1 MRRCLKLAILLL
13 ALLAPASLL
22 AQSGQGD
29 EAAQRAADRQ
39 PVVTFVAMNPEGSH
53 LTDQQKMAL
62 QQKVERII
70 AKNKVGAGA
79 GTTPFAIKADLD
91 VKDTKRSAGLVRDVT
106 VLSAEVTFTAVN
118 TEDGSVYYS
127 QSISLE
133 TDVVGDKEKAMDQL
147 IGSIRVNDP
156 QIVRFVRTASKRIV
170 KWYEDQAKEKDAEMG
185 KNAEIEKDVV
195 EE

>member
-13 ALLAPASLL
+13 ALLAPAQLL
-22 AQSGQGD
+22 AQSGQEG
-29 EAAQRAADRQ
+29 EAAERAADRQ
-39 PVVTFVAMNPEGSH
+39 PVVTFVAIMPEGSH
-53 LTDQQKMAL
+53 LTDQQKLAL
-62 QQKVERII
+62 QNKVERII

-79 GTTPFAIKADLD
+79 GTTLFGIKADLD

-118 TEDGSVYYS
+118 TVDGSVYYS
-127 QSISLE
+127 QSVSLQ

-156 QIVRFVRTASKRIV
+156 QIVRFVRTASKRIA
-170 KWYEDQAKEKDAEMG
+170 KWYEDQQREKEMEMEL
-185 KNAEIEKDVV
+185 NTPIESM
-195 EE
+195 